1 MLNLRNKTNK
11 GKEERV
17 CVCSRE
23 TKKQTLNFR
32 EDVGEGMGEKM
43 GEKKRRIY
51 KGSEFPLWFSS
62 PISLLTQTWF
72 ASAVITFEVVFTYI
86 MNGPCFGWVPVNV
99 HAI

>member
-11 GKEERV
+11 GKKESV

-43 GEKKRRIY
+43 GEKKGFI
-51 KGSEFPLWFSS
+51 KEVNFLFGFLLL
-62 PISLLTQTWF
+62 SLLTQTWF
-72 ASAVITFEVVFTYI
+72 ASAVITFEVVFTYLT
-86 MNGPCFGWVPVNV
+86 NGPCFGWVPVNV
-99 HAI
+99 HGI